1 MKYRAITSENFYYTD
16 IKRTAKIVMDKRY
29 SREELIEIIKEK
41 GIIEYNTE
49 YNFNKKFLSI
59 NKRINKLNEFLIIK
73 LAEESPDIGKFINLF
88 SIVLN
93 ERIFYDFFNE
103 VIKEKY
109 FLLDY
114 YITNDEF
121 ISFMNEKE
129 EQEEEIKN
137 WSSETKRKII
147 VKIKAFLVE
156 SGYLVK
162 TETGYKIIRPLIPDD
177 IISNIEQNY
186 DKNIL
191 RILLQMQ

>member
-1 MKYRAITSENFYYTD
+1 
-16 IKRTAKIVMDKRY
+16 
-29 SREELIEIIKEK
+29 
-41 GIIEYNTE
+41 
-49 YNFNKKFLSI
+49 
-59 NKRINKLNEFLIIK
+59 
-73 LAEESPDIGKFINLF
+73 
-88 SIVLN
+88 
-93 ERIFYDFFNE
+93 
-103 VIKEKY
+103 
-109 FLLDY
+109 
-114 YITNDEF
+114 
-121 ISFMNEKE
+121 MNEKE

>member
-162 TETGYKIIRPLIPDD
+162 TKTGYKIIRPLIPDD

>member
-114 YITNDEF
+114 YITNDEI
-121 ISFMNEKE
+121 ISFMKEKE

>member
-16 IKRTAKIVMDKRY
+16 IKRTAKIVMGKRY

>member
-88 SIVLN
+88 SIV
-93 ERIFYDFFNE
+93 
-103 VIKEKY
+103 
-109 FLLDY
+109 
-114 YITNDEF
+114 
-121 ISFMNEKE
+121 
-129 EQEEEIKN
+129 
-137 WSSETKRKII
+137 
-147 VKIKAFLVE
+147 
-156 SGYLVK
+156 
-162 TETGYKIIRPLIPDD
+162 
-177 IISNIEQNY
+177 
-186 DKNIL
+186 
-191 RILLQMQ
+191 

>member
-191 RILLQMQ
+191 KILLQMQ

>member
-16 IKRTAKIVMDKRY
+16 IKRTAKIVMGKRY

-162 TETGYKIIRPLIPDD
+162 TKTGYKIIRPLIPDD

>member
-16 IKRTAKIVMDKRY
+16 IKRTAKIVMGNKY
-29 SREELIEIIKEK
+29 SREELIKMIKDN

-59 NKRINKLNEFLIIK
+59 YKRLNKLDDFLITK

-93 ERIFYDFFNE
+93 EKIFYDFFNE

-114 YITNDEF
+114 YISNDEF

-156 SGYLVK
+156 SGYLAK
-162 TETGYKIIRPLIPDD
+162 TDTEFKIIRPLIPDD
-177 IISNIEQNY
+177 IISNIEQKYN
-186 DKNIL
+186 KNIL

>member
-49 YNFNKKFLSI
+49 YNFNKKFLS
-59 NKRINKLNEFLIIK
+59 IK

>member
-59 NKRINKLNEFLIIK
+59 NKRINKLKECLIIK